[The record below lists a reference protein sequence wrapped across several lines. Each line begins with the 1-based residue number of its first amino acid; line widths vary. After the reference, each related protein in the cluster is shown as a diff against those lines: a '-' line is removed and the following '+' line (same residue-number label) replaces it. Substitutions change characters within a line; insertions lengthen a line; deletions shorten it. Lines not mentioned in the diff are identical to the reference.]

1 MKIKLTQFNMNVYDR
16 ALKYDVKAY
25 FKSINEITQENKLMN
40 QNRDKNF
47 KVSLNSSKNKFS
59 LKMQTIDQD
68 DTLTL
73 IISKMDGQ
81 IKGEISVNI
90 YDLYNHRKKR
100 YMLGDDASIT
110 LKMKYIPTT
119 DDSIE
124 SEEVYNIIEQKSQVS
139 SQFATSSRNA
149 T

>member
-59 LKMQTIDQD
+59 LKM
-68 DTLTL
+68 
-73 IISKMDGQ
+73 
-81 IKGEISVNI
+81 
-90 YDLYNHRKKR
+90 
-100 YMLGDDASIT
+100 
-110 LKMKYIPTT
+110 
-119 DDSIE
+119 
-124 SEEVYNIIEQKSQVS
+124 
-139 SQFATSSRNA
+139 
-149 T
+149 